1 MQKGL
6 TGENMLVTE
15 KTRFHSRLNSI
26 VMFVLLTVVTG
37 LLAWLSQKYA
47 VEYDWTASG
56 KHTLS
61 DASQELLA
69 AMPNPIEITS
79 YARENSL
86 LRDSIKNFVGKYQR
100 HKQDITLRF
109 VNPDAVPD
117 EVRNLGIKVDGEII
131 IHYQDRS
138 EHVTS
143 DQEQVFTNALQRL
156 ARNQERW
163 VVFVEGHGE
172 RSAIREA
179 NHDLTEWVKQL
190 SNKGYRTQPINLTE
204 TQTIPDNTSIL
215 VIAGPRVEYL
225 PGEIE
230 IIKNYINNG
239 GNLLWLHEPGPL
251 YGLDALA
258 EELAIRFYP
267 GTVIDYAGQLI
278 GINDPTISLVTGN
291 LYAPHP
297 VTNGFEFTTLFPKA
311 GAIEMLESDKWLNR
325 PILKTGDHTW
335 AETGELQG
343 TVDFNQDEDTQG
355 PLTIGLSIE
364 RELET
369 ENGEEI
375 VTKQQRIA
383 VIADGDFLSNTYLA
397 NSGNNELGTR
407 MINWLSSD
415 DEFISIPPKIAND
428 TQLNMSPTILG
439 IIGIGFLFLLPGG
452 LIAFGIM
459 TGLQRKK
466 Q

>member
-1 MQKGL
+1 
-6 TGENMLVTE
+6 
-15 KTRFHSRLNSI
+15 
-26 VMFVLLTVVTG
+26 
-37 LLAWLSQKYA
+37 
-47 VEYDWTASG
+47 
-56 KHTLS
+56 
-61 DASQELLA
+61 
-69 AMPNPIEITS
+69 
-79 YARENSL
+79 
-86 LRDSIKNFVGKYQR
+86 
-100 HKQDITLRF
+100 
-109 VNPDAVPD
+109 
-117 EVRNLGIKVDGEII
+117 
-131 IHYQDRS
+131 
-138 EHVTS
+138 
-143 DQEQVFTNALQRL
+143 
-156 ARNQERW
+156 
-163 VVFVEGHGE
+163 
-172 RSAIREA
+172 
-179 NHDLTEWVKQL
+179 
-190 SNKGYRTQPINLTE
+190 
-204 TQTIPDNTSIL
+204 
-215 VIAGPRVEYL
+215 
-225 PGEIE
+225 
-230 IIKNYINNG
+230 
-239 GNLLWLHEPGPL
+239 
-251 YGLDALA
+251 
-258 EELAIRFYP
+258 
-267 GTVIDYAGQLI
+267 
-278 GINDPTISLVTGN
+278 
-291 LYAPHP
+291 
-297 VTNGFEFTTLFPKA
+297 
-311 GAIEMLESDKWLNR
+311 MLESDKWLNR

-355 PLTIGLSIE
+355 PLIIGLSIE